1 MKVRSTLFVAAL
13 VAVAFLGVQIA
24 GLGAQQDKS
33 AESTWTGKLSD
44 SMCGADHKANGG
56 TMEKDH
62 KCTLDCVK
70 GHGSEYIFVNAADKK
85 IYKIGNQKMAE
96 LETHAGH
103 PVEIT
108 GTMKGDTITVT
119 KIVMPKK

>member
-1 MKVRSTLFVAAL
+1 MNRVNWLAA
-13 VAVAFLGVQIA
+13 GIA
-24 GLGAQQDKS
+24 AISFATAGNVIATAQEKT
-33 AESTWTGKLSD
+33 AESTWAGKLSD

-56 TMEKDH
+56 TIEKDH

-85 IYKIGNQKMAE
+85 IYKIGNQKLAA
-96 LETHAGH
+96 LEQHAGH
-103 PVEIT
+103 NVEIA

-119 KIVMPKK
+119 KVTMKK